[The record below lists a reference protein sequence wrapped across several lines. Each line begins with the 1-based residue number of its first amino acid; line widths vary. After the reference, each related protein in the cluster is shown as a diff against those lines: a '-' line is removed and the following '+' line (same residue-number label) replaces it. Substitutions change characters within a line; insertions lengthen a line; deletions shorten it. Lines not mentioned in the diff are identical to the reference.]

1 VELVTTSS
9 RIRRTATVGCGA
21 VAALAAAGTAQAQ
34 TVHAGAVPHAGP
46 SATRQDAPGAR
57 LMKVRSVEATNS
69 PDTYEG
75 CDAGFFCLSVRY
87 DPEVWDWWL
96 EDATLH
102 EGTGYSYSWGFCGSA
117 ILAAH
122 PGCDAGIHA
131 WANNT
136 GDRVWLKEFKTGGK
150 ELCISNHTWN
160 SNYEGI
166 ADDDYWVQITTNPNP
181 C

>member
-1 VELVTTSS
+1 MTTSS
-9 RIRRTATVGCGA
+9 RIRRIATVGGGV

-34 TVHAGAVPHAGP
+34 AVHAGAVPNAAP
-46 SATRQDAPGAR
+46 SATAEASGGR
-57 LMKVRSVEATNS
+57 LMKVRSVEATNA

-75 CDAGFFCLSVRY
+75 CDAGLFCLSVRY
-87 DPEVWDWWL
+87 DPETWDWWL

-102 EGTGYSYSWGFCGSA
+102 DGTGYSYAWGSCGSA
-117 ILAAH
+117 ILAAN

-136 GDRVWLKEFKTGGK
+136 GDRVWLKADQSGGK
-150 ELCISNHTWN
+150 ELCINNHTWN

-166 ADDDYWVQITTNPNP
+166 ADNDYWIQITSNPNP
-181 C
+181 CP